1 MSARPSRRSR
11 KTKTAFQAQKPKRRR
26 ALSAENSQS
35 ISEHLEREPDLE
47 QARRAALMAHQ
58 AVVKLKK
65 MGMPDEMDEPLSRF
79 CVDLGD
85 VWSSQSVLAKQI
97 EAFLKS
103 PDDWSEMGDR
113 VADIQSTMEHM
124 AWHLQSARAPIE
136 RVALWAYERGAEE

>member
-1 MSARPSRRSR
+1 MSA
-11 KTKTAFQAQKPKRRR
+11 
-26 ALSAENSQS
+26 AESSQS

-85 VWSSQSVLAKQI
+85 VWSAQTVLAKQI

-113 VADIQSTMEHM
+113 VADIQLHDGAYGVAPAERPRAHR
-124 AWHLQSARAPIE
+124 ARRA
-136 RVALWAYERGAEE
+136 VGV